1 MRHTRQDNASW
12 RLGAYRWC
20 VCNPCPDSNPEHCDE
35 AVLSIKE
42 EIEIERKK
50 ERKRNEGMLLILD
63 TEAEVLFDMKEK
75 CRTVAFG
82 PHSRVTDLALACVEI
97 RPSSFR

>member
-1 MRHTRQDNASW
+1 
-12 RLGAYRWC
+12 
-20 VCNPCPDSNPEHCDE
+20 
-35 AVLSIKE
+35 
-42 EIEIERKK
+42 
-50 ERKRNEGMLLILD
+50 MLLTLD

>member
-1 MRHTRQDNASW
+1 MCLVGPGH
-12 RLGAYRWC
+12 G
-20 VCNPCPDSNPEHCDE
+20 PDE

-50 ERKRNEGMLLILD
+50 ERKRNEGMLLTLD